1 MKKKNPTVGIL
12 ILMIGIITAVLVIN
26 HINEQKRRS
35 AAVIKST
42 PLMEALGYGS
52 TDFYFPDR
60 KVTMLGR
67 SAFEIIQNDDAV
79 RLYADPKTGEIF
91 YVVGKQGSGPALPA
105 PSLKAKADA
114 LVAAVKGEEILKLC
128 LERAEA
134 EGLTGSEYK
143 CYLDGISFSVA
154 DVELYADGSVRLAVF
169 RDTELPSYRD
179 NLSEAEALAAAK
191 KEAERFLKKK
201 GLTDC
206 RLNEDSVKAGK
217 ALVNG
222 KVVWR
227 CELEYLGK
235 DVSIPYYFDIQ
246 VSPKNGKII
255 ENANNLS

>member
-1 MKKKNPTVGIL
+1 MKKKNYLLSIL
-12 ILMIGIITAVLVIN
+12 ILMIGIVSAVLLTHHV
-26 HINEQKRRS
+26 NEQNRRN
-35 AAVIKST
+35 AAVIKSA
-42 PLMEALGYGS
+42 PLMEALGYDG

-60 KVTMLGR
+60 KVTVLGR

-79 RLYADPKTGEIF
+79 WIYADPKTGEVF
-91 YVVGKQGSGPALPA
+91 YVVGKQGSAPALPA
-105 PSLKAKADA
+105 SELKAKADA
-114 LVAAVKGEEILKLC
+114 LVAAAKGEEILKLC

-134 EGLTGSEYK
+134 EGLSGSEYL
-143 CYLDGISFSVA
+143 CCIDGISFSVA
-154 DVELYADGSVRLAVF
+154 DIELYADGSVNIAVF

-179 NLSEAEALAAAK
+179 NISEAKALAAAK

-227 CELEYLGK
+227 CELEYLGT
-235 DVSIPYYFDIQ
+235 DVTIPYYFDIQ
-246 VSPKNGKII
+246 VNPKNGRII